1 MIFAADNSADMLAIA
16 EAAQPLEVVK
26 RVETFQTSAFA
37 IDMGDNAVDS
47 IFCMRLLHHIADP
60 AHRLAMLREF
70 HRVTR
75 DTLIVSLWVDGNY
88 KAWKRRR
95 LERRPARQPEPLRG
109 RPFGDRG
116 GVRRGRFRHPR
127 PQRFPP
133 GYAMWRVYVLRKRVE
148 HEPSLR
154 TAGPRGADQHL
165 SALVGHAWRVGRGA
179 QPATRRRK
187 RRAADSPARSAAVAA
202 TASARSAI
210 CTARRCIRSA
220 GPRCCACHALQALR
234 DLGVRVPEL
243 IYCGTRQQAGQ
254 WQALLVTAELQGFVS
269 LEDWYDEGMPGYYG
283 SVVQARMLD
292 AVGRTLGRLHHAR
305 WQHGCCYPKHI
316 FLRVHGQ
323 DDGAQVEV
331 ALLDLEK
338 SRRRLRRHAAARHD
352 LRQLRRHCTAMS
364 EPDWQRLLTAHAG
377 YREVRCDVA

>member
-1 MIFAADNSADMLAIA
+1 
-16 EAAQPLEVVK
+16 
-26 RVETFQTSAFA
+26 
-37 IDMGDNAVDS
+37 
-47 IFCMRLLHHIADP
+47 
-60 AHRLAMLREF
+60 
-70 HRVTR
+70 
-75 DTLIVSLWVDGNY
+75 
-88 KAWKRRR
+88 
-95 LERRPARQPEPLRG
+95 
-109 RPFGDRG
+109 
-116 GVRRGRFRHPR
+116 
-127 PQRFPP
+127 
-133 GYAMWRVYVLRKRVE
+133 MWRVYVLRKRVE

-187 RRAADSPARSAAVAA
+187 RRAADRPRDLQQPLLYCKRQIGHLYRSPLHPFGRPTVL
-202 TASARSAI
+202 RE
-210 CTARRCIRSA
+210 
-220 GPRCCACHALQALR
+220 CHALQALR

-331 ALLDLEK
+331 ALLDLERAGVGCAVTPPPGMTCA
-338 SRRRLRRHAAARHD
+338 SSGVIAR
-352 LRQLRRHCTAMS
+352 
-364 EPDWQRLLTAHAG
+364 P
-377 YREVRCDVA
+377 

>member
-1 MIFAADNSADMLAIA
+1 MSRAFVLPAREARTSTFQRWWDMRGEWVEEPNRRRAGESGVQRIRPRDLQ
-16 EAAQPLEVVK
+16 QPLLYCK
-26 RVETFQTSAFA
+26 RQIGHLYRSP
-37 IDMGDNAVDS
+37 
-47 IFCMRLLHHIADP
+47 LHP
-60 AHRLAMLREF
+60 FGRPTVLRE
-70 HRVTR
+70 
-75 DTLIVSLWVDGNY
+75 W
-88 KAWKRRR
+88 
-95 LERRPARQPEPLRG
+95 
-109 RPFGDRG
+109 
-116 GVRRGRFRHPR
+116 
-127 PQRFPP
+127 
-133 GYAMWRVYVLRKRVE
+133 
-148 HEPSLR
+148 
-154 TAGPRGADQHL
+154 
-165 SALVGHAWRVGRGA
+165 
-179 QPATRRRK
+179 
-187 RRAADSPARSAAVAA
+187 
-202 TASARSAI
+202 
-210 CTARRCIRSA
+210 
-220 GPRCCACHALQALR
+220 HALQALR

-269 LEDWYDEGMPGYYG
+269 LEDWYGEGMPGYYG

-316 FLRVHGQ
+316 FLSVHGQ
-323 DDGAQVEV
+323 DDGAHVEV

>member
-1 MIFAADNSADMLAIA
+1 MSRAFVLPAREARTSTFQRWWDMRGEWVEEPNRRRAGESGVQRIRPRDLQ
-16 EAAQPLEVVK
+16 QPLLYCK
-26 RVETFQTSAFA
+26 RQIGHLYRSP
-37 IDMGDNAVDS
+37 
-47 IFCMRLLHHIADP
+47 LHP
-60 AHRLAMLREF
+60 FGRPTVLRE
-70 HRVTR
+70 
-75 DTLIVSLWVDGNY
+75 
-88 KAWKRRR
+88 
-95 LERRPARQPEPLRG
+95 
-109 RPFGDRG
+109 
-116 GVRRGRFRHPR
+116 
-127 PQRFPP
+127 
-133 GYAMWRVYVLRKRVE
+133 
-148 HEPSLR
+148 
-154 TAGPRGADQHL
+154 
-165 SALVGHAWRVGRGA
+165 
-179 QPATRRRK
+179 
-187 RRAADSPARSAAVAA
+187 
-202 TASARSAI
+202 
-210 CTARRCIRSA
+210 
-220 GPRCCACHALQALR
+220 CHALQALR

-269 LEDWYDEGMPGYYG
+269 LEDWYGEGMPGYYG

-292 AVGRTLGRLHHAR
+292 AVGRTLGHLHHAR

-352 LRQLRRHCTAMS
+352 LRQLRRHCVAMS